1 MDRRQE
7 NTVIRFI
14 AIFGVMLLGFGAV
27 LVQIAI
33 IQTKESEKWL
43 AIADQQEKVRKEIP
57 PMRGNI
63 FDASGRLMA
72 GSLPRYELVMDMRVE
87 ALHLGGDTL
96 FYRYLD
102 STAEGLAAIF
112 QDKSADDYRRALTH
126 EFIRNNGHFKLQPKA
141 VSYTQM
147 KRVKALP
154 LYRKGQYKSGLIIN
168 PRHERVKPFG
178 SLASRTIGGIYGEKG
193 DGINGLEKQYDRLL
207 HGKPG
212 ISEKTHING
221 RTEYITVEE
230 PEDGYDLITTINAN
244 LQDIAESQLR
254 QKLTE
259 KEAEWGCVVL
269 MEVKTGEVKAIC
281 NLGRNGD
288 GTYSENKNYAVE
300 RVEPG
305 STFKTVSLMAA
316 LDDGKVTLQDSFLTC
331 SKGWKYNGAMHID
344 AHKYD
349 GYLTVQQALAA
360 SSNIVLAKIVTES
373 YEKKAKN
380 FVNRLDKMGI
390 REPVPCQI
398 PGAQDPRIDIPQ
410 DAVTLSKMAY
420 GYSVELSPLQTLMF
434 YNAIANDGK
443 MIAPFFVKR
452 IIKDGRTV
460 QSFSAKTVNSSI
472 CKEST
477 LRDIRTALHDVVW
490 DNEHGTAS
498 INPWGQ
504 RKAQSDLVH
513 IAGKTGTAQIF
524 ENGRYNSHRHRMS
537 FVGYFPE
544 EAPQYTCI
552 CVIQRPTGSYD
563 AGMDCGSTV
572 RNIAIKTMAFA
583 GTRNAAEMALPYD
596 SIDKPRIKGGLHKSI
611 RKAAKGSGVKVN
623 KVDSPWAKVNEH
635 LHAVSIEVNPT
646 KVPNVIG
653 MGARDAVYAIEQ
665 TGMMA
670 HIHGKGKVATQSVE
684 PGSAIIK
691 NGTIYLEL
699 R

>member
-1 MDRRQE
+1 
-7 NTVIRFI
+7 
-14 AIFGVMLLGFGAV
+14 MLLGFAAV
-27 LVQIAI
+27 IGQII
-33 IQTKESEKWL
+33 FIQTKERKQWL
-43 AIADQQEKVRKEIP
+43 AIADKQEKVRKELP

-63 FDASGRLMA
+63 FDASGRLLA
-72 GSLPRYELVMDMRVE
+72 GSLPRYELVMDLRVP
-87 ALHLGGDTL
+87 ALHRGGDTL
-96 FYRYLD
+96 FLHNLD
-102 STAEGLAAIF
+102 QISEGLSDIF
-112 QDKSADDYRRALTH
+112 HDKSADEYRRVLMR
-126 EFIRNNGHFKLQPKA
+126 EFQRKNGRLKLQPGA

-147 KRVKALP
+147 KRVRQIP
-154 LYRKGQYKSGLIIN
+154 LFGKGQYTSGLIIT
-168 PRHERVKPFG
+168 PRHVRVKPFG

-193 DGINGLEKQYDRLL
+193 EGINGLEKQYDRLL

-212 ISEKTHING
+212 VSEKTHING
-221 RTEYITVEE
+221 HTEYITVTE
-230 PEDGYDLITTINAN
+230 PEDGYDLITTIDAN

-259 KEAEWGCVVL
+259 KQAEWGCVVL

-281 NLGRNGD
+281 NLGRNED
-288 GTYSENKNYAVE
+288 GTYSEKKNYAVE

-316 LDDGKVTLQDSFLTC
+316 LDDGKVTLQDTFLT
-331 SKGWKYNGAMHID
+331 SSAGWTYNGIMHTD

-373 YEKKAKN
+373 YDKKAQK
-380 FVNRLDKMGI
+380 FVSRLEKMGVC
-390 REPVPCQI
+390 EPFPCEI
-398 PGAQDPRIDIPQ
+398 PGAQDPRIDVPK

-452 IIKDGRTV
+452 VCKDGRTV
-460 QSFSAKTVNSSI
+460 QSFSAKTINTSI

-490 DNEHGTAS
+490 DNDHGTAS
-498 INPWGQ
+498 VSPWGQ

-524 ENGRYNSHRHRMS
+524 ENGRYNNRRHRMS

-544 EAPQYTCI
+544 EDPQYTCI
-552 CVIQRPTGSYD
+552 CVIQRPIGGYD

-583 GTRNAAEMALPYD
+583 GTRKAADMALPYD

-611 RKAAKGSGVKVN
+611 RKAAKGSGVKVT
-623 KVDSPWAKVNEH
+623 KADSEWAKVNEH
-635 LHAVSIEVNPT
+635 MQAIPVTVRPT

-670 HIHGKGKVATQSVE
+670 QIHGKGKVASQSVE
-684 PGSAIIK
+684 PGAEVIK
-691 NGTIYLEL
+691 NGIIYLEL

>member
-1 MDRRQE
+1 MEYRQQ

-14 AIFGVMLLGFGAV
+14 VIFGLLALGFVVV
-27 LVQIAI
+27 LAQIVN
-33 IQTKESEKWL
+33 IQTREREKWM
-43 AIADQQEKVRKEIP
+43 AIANKQEKVRKELP

-63 FDASGRLMA
+63 FDASGRLLA
-72 GSLPRYELVMDMRVE
+72 GSLPRYELVMDLRVP
-87 ALHLGGDTL
+87 ALHRGGDTL
-96 FYRYLD
+96 FLHNVD
-102 STAEGLAAIF
+102 QISEGLSDIF
-112 QDKSADDYRRALTH
+112 HDKSPEEYKRVLMR
-126 EFIRNNGHFKLQPKA
+126 EFQRKNGRLKLQPGA

-147 KRVKALP
+147 KHVKQIP
-154 LYRKGQYKSGLIIN
+154 LFSKGQYTSGLIIN
-168 PRHERVKPFG
+168 ARHVRVKPFG

-193 DGINGLEKQYDRLL
+193 EGINGLEKQYDRLL

-212 ISEKTHING
+212 VEEKTHING
-221 RTEYITVEE
+221 HTEYITVQE
-230 PEDGYDLITTINAN
+230 PEDGYDLITTIDAN

-281 NLGRNGD
+281 NLGRNED
-288 GTYSENKNYAVE
+288 GTYSEKKNYAVE

-316 LDDGKVTLQDSFLTC
+316 LDDGKVTLKDSFLTY
-331 SKGWKYNGAMHID
+331 SAGWKYLTVMHTD

-373 YEKKAKN
+373 YDKKAEK
-380 FVNRLDKMGI
+380 FVNRLDKMGV
-390 REPVPCQI
+390 REPVPCEI
-398 PGAQDPRIDIPQ
+398 PGAQDPRIDIPK

-443 MIAPFFVKR
+443 MIAPIFVKQ
-452 IIKDGRTV
+452 IQKDGRTV
-460 QSFSAKTVNSSI
+460 QRFSAKTVNSSI

-490 DNEHGTAS
+490 DNDHGTAS
-498 INPWGQ
+498 ISPWGQ

-524 ENGRYNSHRHRMS
+524 ENGHYNNKRHRIS

-544 EAPQYTCI
+544 ENPEYTCI
-552 CVIQRPTGSYD
+552 CVIQRPLGGYD

-583 GTRNAAEMALPYD
+583 GTREAAEMALPYD

-611 RKAAKGSGVKVN
+611 RKAAKGSGVKVT
-623 KVDSPWAKVNEH
+623 KADSEWAKVNEQMQ
-635 LHAVSIEVNPT
+635 AIPVTVRPT

-665 TGMMA
+665 TGMIA
-670 HIHGKGKVATQSVE
+670 QIHGKGKVASQSVE
-684 PGSAIIK
+684 PGSAVIK

>member
-1 MDRRQE
+1 M
-7 NTVIRFI
+7 IRFI
-14 AIFGVMLLGFGAV
+14 IIFGVMVLGFVAV
-27 LVQIAI
+27 IVQIFL
-33 IQTKESEKWL
+33 IQTKERKQWL
-43 AIADQQEKVRKEIP
+43 AIADKQEKVRKELP

-63 FDASGRLMA
+63 FDCSGRLLA
-72 GSLPRYELVMDMRVE
+72 GSLPRYELIMDTRVP
-87 ALHLGGDTL
+87 ALHRGGDTL
-96 FYRYLD
+96 FYKHLD
-102 STAEGLAAIF
+102 EVSEGLSTIF
-112 QDKSADDYRRALTH
+112 RDKSADEYKRVLTR
-126 EFIRNNGHFKLQPKA
+126 EFNRGNGRLKLQPGA

-147 KRVKALP
+147 KRVKQIP
-154 LYRKGQYKSGLIIN
+154 LFGMGQYKSGLIIS
-168 PRHERVKPFG
+168 PRHVRVKPFG

-193 DGINGLEKQYDRLL
+193 EGINGLEKQYDRLL

-212 ISEKTHING
+212 VSEKTHING
-221 RTEYITVEE
+221 HTEYVTVKE
-230 PEDGYDLITTINAN
+230 PEDGYDLITTIDAN

-254 QKLTE
+254 QKLTD
-259 KEAEWGCVVL
+259 KDAEWGCVVL

-281 NLGRNGD
+281 NLGRNED
-288 GTYSENKNYAVE
+288 GTYSEKKNYAVE

-305 STFKTVSLMAA
+305 STFKTISLMAA

-331 SKGWKYNGAMHID
+331 SAGWVYNGATHTG

-360 SSNIVLAKIVTES
+360 SSNIILAKIVTES
-373 YEKKAKN
+373 YEKKAQK
-380 FVNRLDKMGI
+380 FVSRLDKMGV
-390 REPVPCQI
+390 REPFPCEI
-398 PGAQDPRIDIPQ
+398 PGAQDPRIDVPQ

-443 MIAPFFVKR
+443 MIAPFFVKQVR
-452 IIKDGRTV
+452 KDGRVV
-460 QSFSAKTVNSSI
+460 QTFSAKTINTSI

-498 INPWGQ
+498 VSPWGQ

-524 ENGRYNSHRHRMS
+524 ENGRYTNRQHRMS

-544 EAPQYTCI
+544 ENPQYTCI
-552 CVIQRPTGSYD
+552 CVIQRPRGGYD
-563 AGMDCGSTV
+563 AGLDCGSTV
-572 RNIAIKTMAFA
+572 RNIAIKTMAFS
-583 GTRNAAEMALPYD
+583 GTKKAQDLAMPYD
-596 SIDKPRIKGGLHKSI
+596 SIHKPRIKGGLHKSI
-611 RKAAKGSGVKVN
+611 RKAAKGSGIRVTKA
-623 KVDSPWAKVNEH
+623 DSEWAKVNERMQ
-635 LHAVSIEVNPT
+635 AIPVTVRPT
-646 KVPNVIG
+646 TVPNVIG

-670 HIHGKGKVATQSVE
+670 EIHGKGKVASQSVE
-684 PGSAIIK
+684 PGSAVIK

>member
-1 MDRRQE
+1 
-7 NTVIRFI
+7 
-14 AIFGVMLLGFGAV
+14 MLLGFAAV
-27 LVQIAI
+27 VGQIVR
-33 IQTKESEKWL
+33 IQFFDNKRWL
-43 AIADQQEKVRKEIP
+43 AISDKQEKVRKELP

-63 FDASGRLMA
+63 FDASGRLLA
-72 GSLPRYELVMDMRVE
+72 GSLPRYELVMDLRVP
-87 ALHLGGDTL
+87 ALHRGGDTL
-96 FYRYLD
+96 FYNHLNEV
-102 STAEGLAAIF
+102 AEGLSAIF
-112 QDKSADDYRRALTH
+112 QDKSADEYKRVLTR
-126 EFIRNNGHFKLQPKA
+126 EFNRGNGRLKLQPGA

-147 KRVKALP
+147 KRVKAIP
-154 LYRKGQYKSGLIIN
+154 LYKMGQYKSGLIVT
-168 PRHERVKPFG
+168 PRHVRVKPFG

-193 DGINGLEKQYDRLL
+193 EGINGLEKQYDRLL

-221 RTEYITVEE
+221 HTEYITVKE
-230 PEDGYDLITTINAN
+230 PEDGYDLVTTIDAN

-254 QKLTE
+254 QKLTD
-259 KEAEWGCVVL
+259 KDAEWGCVVL

-281 NLGRNGD
+281 NLGRNED
-288 GTYSENKNYAVE
+288 GTYSEKKNYAVE

-305 STFKTVSLMAA
+305 STFKTVSLMTA
-316 LDDGKVTLQDSFLTC
+316 LDDGKVTLQDSFLT
-331 SKGWKYNGAMHID
+331 SSAGWVYNGAMHTD

-373 YEKKAKN
+373 YEKKAQK
-380 FVNRLDKMGI
+380 FVSRLDKMGV
-390 REPVPCQI
+390 REPFPCEI
-398 PGAQDPRIDIPQ
+398 PGVQDPRIDIPR

-443 MIAPFFVKR
+443 MIAPFFVKQVL
-452 IIKDGRTV
+452 KDGRIV
-460 QSFSAKTVNSSI
+460 QDFSAKTINSSI

-490 DNEHGTAS
+490 DNQHGTAS
-498 INPWGQ
+498 VSPWGQ

-524 ENGRYNSHRHRMS
+524 ENGRYTNRQHRMS

-544 EAPQYTCI
+544 EAPEYTCI
-552 CVIQRPTGSYD
+552 CVIQRPRGGYD
-563 AGMDCGSTV
+563 AGLDCGSTV

-583 GTRNAAEMALPYD
+583 GTKRAKDLAMPYD
-596 SIDKPRIKGGLHKSI
+596 SINKPRIKGGLHKSI
-611 RKAAKGSGVKVN
+611 RKAAKGSGVKVT
-623 KVDSPWAKVNEH
+623 KADSEWAKVNEQMQ
-635 LHAVSIEVNPT
+635 AIPVTVRPT
-646 KVPNVIG
+646 KVPNVVG

-665 TGMMA
+665 TGMLA
-670 HIHGKGKVATQSVE
+670 EIHGKGKVASQSVE
-684 PGSAIIK
+684 PGSAVIK

>member
-1 MDRRQE
+1 MESRQKH
-7 NTVIRFI
+7 TVLRFVI
-14 AIFGVMLLGFGAV
+14 IFLLMALGFVMVIG
-27 LVQIAI
+27 QII
-33 IQTKESEKWL
+33 YIQTKDRQRWL
-43 AIADQQEKVRKEIP
+43 EIANKQERVQKELP

-63 FDASGRLMA
+63 FDCNGRLLA
-72 GSLPRYELVMDMRVE
+72 GSLPRYELIMDTRVQ
-87 ALHLGGDTL
+87 ALHQGGDTL
-96 FYRYLD
+96 FYKYID
-102 STAEGLAAIF
+102 SISSGLADIF
-112 QDKSADDYRRALTH
+112 QDKSATEYKHMITAA
-126 EFIRNNGHFKLQPKA
+126 FKQKAGRLHLQKGA

-154 LYRKGQYKSGLIIN
+154 LFNKGQYKSGLIVT

-193 DGINGLEKQYDRLL
+193 EGINGLEKHYDRLL

-212 ISEKTHING
+212 VSEKTHVNG
-221 RTEYITVEE
+221 RTEYVTVRE
-230 PEDGYDLITTINAN
+230 PEDGYDLITTIDAN
-244 LQDIAESQLR
+244 LQDIAESHLR

-259 KEAEWGCVVL
+259 KGAEWGCVIL
-269 MEVKTGEVKAIC
+269 MEVKSGEVKAIC
-281 NLGRNGD
+281 NLGRND
-288 GTYSENKNYAVE
+288 DETYSERKNYAVE

-316 LDDGKVTLQDSFLTC
+316 LDDGKVTLKDSFETY
-331 SKGWKYNGAMHID
+331 SAGWDYYGSRHTD

-349 GYLTVQQALAA
+349 GYLTVRQALAA

-373 YEKKAKN
+373 YEKKAQK

-390 REPVPCQI
+390 REPVPCDI
-398 PGAQDPRIDIPQ
+398 PGAQNPRIEVPS

-434 YNAIANDGK
+434 YNAIANNGK
-443 MIAPFFVKR
+443 MIVPFFVKEVR
-452 IIKDGRTV
+452 KDGKTV
-460 QSFSAKTVNSSI
+460 QTFSAKTVNSSI

-477 LRDIRTALHDVVW
+477 LRDIRLALHDVVW

-498 INPWGQ
+498 VSPWGQ
-504 RKAQSDLVH
+504 KKAQSDIVH

-524 ENGRYNSHRHRMS
+524 ENGRYNNRRHRMS

-544 EAPQYTCI
+544 ESPQYTCI
-552 CVIQRPTGSYD
+552 CVIQKPVGGYD
-563 AGMDCGSTV
+563 AGLDCGSTV

-583 GTRNAAEMALPYD
+583 GSREAEELALPYD
-596 SIDKPRIKGGLHKSI
+596 SIDKPRIKGGKQREI
-611 RKAAKGSGVKVN
+611 RSAAKGSGVKVT
-623 KVDSPWAKVNEH
+623 KVDSQWAKVNERMESI
-635 LHAVSIEVNPT
+635 AVEVQAH

-653 MGARDAVYAIEQ
+653 MGARDAVFAIEQ

-670 HIHGKGKVATQSVE
+670 EIRGKGKVASQSME
-684 PGSAIIK
+684 PGSAVIK

>member
-1 MDRRQE
+1 MEKQQQH
-7 NTVIRFI
+7 TVIRFI
-14 AIFGVMLLGFGAV
+14 IIFGVMLLGFAAV
-27 LVQIAI
+27 VTEIII
-33 IQTKESEKWL
+33 IQTKERKKWM
-43 AIADQQEKVRKEIP
+43 AIADKQEKVQKEIP

-63 FDASGRLMA
+63 YDAGGRLLA
-72 GSLPRYELVMDMRVE
+72 GSLPRYELVMDLRVP
-87 ALHLGGDTL
+87 ALHRGGDTL
-96 FYRYLD
+96 FLRNLD
-102 STAEGLAAIF
+102 EVSEGLSAIF
-112 QDKSADDYRRALTH
+112 HDKSADEYRRVLMR
-126 EFIRNNGHFKLQPKA
+126 EFQRGNYRWKLQSGT

-147 KRVKALP
+147 KRVKAIP
-154 LYRKGQYKSGLIIN
+154 LFSKGQYTSGLIIT
-168 PRHERVKPFG
+168 PRHVRVKPFG
-178 SLASRTIGGIYGEKG
+178 SLASRTIGGLYGEKG
-193 DGINGLEKQYDRLL
+193 EGINGLEKQYDRLL

-221 RTEYITVEE
+221 HTEYLTVQE
-230 PEDGYDLITTINAN
+230 PEDGYDLVTTIDAN
-244 LQDIAESQLR
+244 LQDIVESQLR

-281 NLGRNGD
+281 NLGRNED

-316 LDDGKVTLQDSFLTC
+316 LDDGKVTLQDTFLTS
-331 SKGWKYNGAMHID
+331 SKGWNYNGATHTD
-344 AHKYD
+344 AHKMD
-349 GYLTVQQALAA
+349 GYITVQQALAV

-373 YEKKAKN
+373 YDKKAQK
-380 FVNRLDKMGI
+380 FVSKLDKMGV
-390 REPVPCQI
+390 REPFPCEI
-398 PGAQDPRIDIPQ
+398 PGAQDPRIDVPS
-410 DAVTLSKMAY
+410 DAVTLSRMAY

-443 MIAPFFVKR
+443 MIVPFFVKR
-452 IIKDGRTV
+452 VLKDGRTV
-460 QSFSAKTVNSSI
+460 QTMSAKTINSSI

-490 DNEHGTAS
+490 DDHFGTAS
-498 INPWGQ
+498 VSPWGQ

-524 ENGRYNSHRHRMS
+524 ENGRYNNRRHRMS

-544 EAPQYTCI
+544 EAPKYTCI
-552 CVIQRPTGSYD
+552 CVIQRPLGGYD

-583 GTRNAAEMALPYD
+583 GTKKASDLAMPYD

-611 RKAAKGSGVKVN
+611 RKAAKGSGVKVT
-623 KVDSPWAKVNEH
+623 KVDSQWAKVNEQMQ
-635 LHAVSIEVNPT
+635 SIALEMPSSR
-646 KVPNVIG
+646 VPNVIG
-653 MGARDAVYAIEQ
+653 MGARDAVYAIER
-665 TGMMA
+665 TGMLVE
-670 HIHGKGKVATQSVE
+670 IHGKGKVASQSVE
-684 PGSAIIK
+684 PGSAVIK